1 MNDINLVGNSSQG
14 VPVHEDAIRHDAGI
28 FDCRCHRA
36 PQAGRHPPVVNV
48 RGWDIRDADGK
59 RDFGYASRHELASR
73 RRELLGIVQPRYTG
87 LIGEADGA
95 NGERSRNGA
104 ASDLVHPDDD
114 ASSPVFPHSA
124 IHRIDPL
131 ALG

>member
-1 MNDINLVGNSSQG
+1 MVYI
-14 VPVHEDAIRHDAGI
+14 
-28 FDCRCHRA
+28 
-36 PQAGRHPPVVNV
+36 

-59 RDFGYASRHELASR
+59 RDFGYASRHELATR
-73 RRELLGIVQPRYTG
+73 RRKLLGIVSTPIYEAHR
-87 LIGEADGA
+87 EADGA

-124 IHRIDPL
+124 IHRIDPF